1 MKASKVSPSA
11 SETETETESPSPR
24 APAPLEIQPVKE
36 EVKREVP
43 KKPRLKKTR
52 MKYSKLFEQVFDQLE
67 NEFLAQKAKLMEA
80 LHNDL
85 VEMIG
90 WHINQGVEVDT
101 VCFVLDIIKYELTTE
116 KLRQIYQGESIKKV
130 MSTPISLGK

>member
-1 MKASKVSPSA
+1 MEPSKVSPPA
-11 SETETETESPSPR
+11 SETETPPK
-24 APAPLEIQPVKE
+24 APAPLEIQPAKE
-36 EVKREVP
+36 EAKREIP

-52 MKYSKLFEQVFDQLE
+52 VKYSKLFEQVFDELE
-67 NEFLAQKAKLMEA
+67 KEFLRQKAKLMED

-85 VEMIG
+85 VEVIG

-101 VCFVLDIIKYELTTE
+101 ICFVLDIIKYELTTE

-130 MSTPISLGK
+130 MSTPVSLGK